1 MLMFMNPEYIVKE
14 FLFQRNSPVARMELG
29 KSLMENYRGI
39 YDIDATGLMTN
50 KNVEIL
56 NVHLLQM
63 GYELQFEYD
72 VIDLTDEEG
81 IKTHIY
87 NGRKYICTTDEIR
100 HIIAR
105 DLARVRIESLEPGD
119 IYIGKTADFEDFI
132 DKIADQLKYQI
143 EDYMK

>member
-29 KSLMENYRGI
+29 KELMSNYKGV

-50 KNVEIL
+50 KNVEML
-56 NVHLLQM
+56 EVHLLQM
-63 GYELQFEYD
+63 GYELEFLYD
-72 VIDLTDEEG
+72 VIDLTEGDG

-100 HIIAR
+100 HIIAH
-105 DLARVRIESLEPGD
+105 DLARIRVESLEPGD
-119 IYIGKTADFEDFI
+119 IYLGKVADFEDFV
-132 DKIADQLKYQI
+132 DKIADELKDQI
-143 EDYMK
+143 EDYMR